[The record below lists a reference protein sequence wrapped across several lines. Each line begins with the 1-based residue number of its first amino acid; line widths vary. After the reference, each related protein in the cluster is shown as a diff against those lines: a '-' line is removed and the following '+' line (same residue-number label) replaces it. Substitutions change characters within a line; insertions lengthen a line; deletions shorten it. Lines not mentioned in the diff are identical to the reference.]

1 MLIQLLTDKY
11 PGMRLWLS
19 QRLTA
24 VIMAIYVLF
33 FMARLVVQQ
42 PAGYEAWH
50 AFVSPGWFR
59 LITFLFFICLFSH
72 AWLGVRD
79 VLRDYIFN
87 PNLRNY
93 LQTIVDV
100 LLVVYLVWVSI
111 ILWNI

>member
-24 VIMAIYVLF
+24 VIMAGYVLVF
-33 FMARLVVQQ
+33 VAMLSIQR

-50 AFVSPGWFR
+50 RFMSPAWFR
-59 LITFLFFICLFSH
+59 LMTFVFFICLFSH

-93 LQTIVDV
+93 LQTVVDV
-100 LLVVYLVWVSI
+100 LLVVYLIWASI

>member
-24 VIMAIYVLF
+24 VSMAIYVLF
-33 FMARLVVQQ
+33 FIAMLIVQQ
-42 PAGYEAWH
+42 PAGYKAWH
-50 AFVSPGWFR
+50 TFVSPAWFR
-59 LITFLFFICLFSH
+59 LITFLFFLSLFTH

-111 ILWNI
+111 TLWNI

>member
-24 VIMAIYVLF
+24 VIMAGYVLVF
-33 FMARLVVQQ
+33 VVMLIVQR

-50 AFVSPGWFR
+50 RFMSPVWFR
-59 LITFLFFICLFSH
+59 LMTFVFFICLCSH

-93 LQTIVDV
+93 LQTAVDV
-100 LLVVYLVWVSI
+100 LLVVYFIWASV
-111 ILWNI
+111 ILWNV